1 MVGLDIKDF
10 PDLDNE
16 LDFVQELVRE
26 QVIKFKFTLI
36 LIIFKNLIL
45 VGVLLAWKML
55 FHRQLYTN
63 RFDGNGI

>member
-26 QVIKFKFTLI
+26 QVIKFKFTTI
-36 LIIFKNLIL
+36 LIIF
-45 VGVLLAWKML
+45 
-55 FHRQLYTN
+55 
-63 RFDGNGI
+63 

>member
-26 QVIKFKFTLI
+26 QVIKFKYTLI
-36 LIIFKNLIL
+36 YLFL
-45 VGVLLAWKML
+45 KM
-55 FHRQLYTN
+55 
-63 RFDGNGI
+63 